1 MKVLVLG
8 GAGFIGSHIVD
19 ALVGR
24 GHRVRVFDLPN
35 VNRGNL
41 QHCLS
46 CIEMFEGDFGNIQDT
61 RQALD
66 GVDAL
71 IHLICTTLP
80 GPSNENPAYDVDS
93 NVIGTLNLL
102 NEALKHRVK
111 KVVFASSGGTVYGI
125 PKELPIAET
134 HPTDPICSYGIT
146 KLMIEK
152 YLYLYHR
159 IHGLNCTVLRLANPY
174 GERQRITGV
183 QGAIAV
189 FLGKVLRDQPIS
201 IWGDGTVAR
210 DYFYIGDLVEAV
222 CRVIERN
229 PPSLVYNIGSGKA
242 LRLND
247 ILEWIRRVTG
257 RTPVV
262 RYEPERS
269 LDVPINCLDI
279 SRARRELEWVPT
291 TSLAEGLEK
300 TWAWIMKEFG
310 QGDAACFSAHAG
322 GLLHEDSQAE
332 G

>member
-19 ALVGR
+19 ALVEH

-35 VNRGNL
+35 VSRSNL
-41 QHCLS
+41 CHCVGD
-46 CIEMFEGDFGNIQDT
+46 IEMFEGDFGNIQDT
-61 RQALD
+61 TRALE
-66 GVDAL
+66 GVDVL
-71 IHLICTTLP
+71 VHLICTTLP

-102 NEALKHRVK
+102 NEALNHRVK

-125 PKELPIAET
+125 PKQLPIAET

-189 FLGKVLRDQPIS
+189 FLGKVLYDQPIS

-210 DYFYIGDLVEAV
+210 DYFYIGDLVDAV
-222 CRVIERN
+222 CRVIEQD
-229 PPSLVYNIGSGKA
+229 PPSLVYNIGSGTA
-242 LRLND
+242 LSLND
-247 ILEWIRRVTG
+247 MLEWIRRVTG
-257 RTPVV
+257 KRPIV
-262 RYEPERS
+262 RYEPERT

-279 SRARRELEWVPT
+279 GRAKRELGWMPKVG
-291 TSLAEGLEK
+291 LQEGLER
-300 TWAWIMKEFG
+300 TWAWLEG
-310 QGDAACFSAHAG
+310 QRVDV
-322 GLLHEDSQAE
+322 ERRR
-332 G
+332 

>member
-1 MKVLVLG
+1 
-8 GAGFIGSHIVD
+8 
-19 ALVGR
+19 
-24 GHRVRVFDLPN
+24 
-35 VNRGNL
+35 
-41 QHCLS
+41 
-46 CIEMFEGDFGNIQDT
+46 MFEGDFGNVQDT
-61 RQALD
+61 TRALE
-66 GVDAL
+66 GVDVL

-189 FLGKVLRDQPIS
+189 FLGKVLYDQPIS

-210 DYFYIGDLVEAV
+210 DYFYIGDLVDAV
-222 CRVIERN
+222 CRVIEQE
-229 PPSLVYNIGSGKA
+229 PPSLVYNIGSGTA
-242 LRLND
+242 LSLND
-247 ILEWIRRVTG
+247 MLEWIRRVTG
-257 RTPVV
+257 KRPVV
-262 RYEPERS
+262 RYEPQRA

-279 SRARRELEWVPT
+279 GRAKRELGWEPKVG
-291 TSLAEGLEK
+291 LEEGLLR
-300 TWAWIMKEFG
+300 TWAWLKKQSAD
-310 QGDAACFSAHAG
+310 QGPKI
-322 GLLHEDSQAE
+322 
-332 G
+332 

>member
-1 MKVLVLG
+1 MNILVLG

-19 ALVGR
+19 ALVDR

-35 VNRGNL
+35 VNRSNL
-41 QHCLS
+41 QHSLNA
-46 CIEMFEGDFGNIQDT
+46 IEFFEGDFGNVQDT
-61 RQALD
+61 ARALE
-66 GVDAL
+66 GVNVL

-80 GPSNENPAYDVDS
+80 GPSNENPIYDVES

-102 NEALKHRVK
+102 NEALKHGVQK
-111 KVVFASSGGTVYGI
+111 IVFASSGGTVYGI

-159 IHGLNCTVLRLANPY
+159 IHGLNCTVLRFANPY

-189 FLGKVLRDQPIS
+189 FLGKVLHDQPIS

-222 CRVIERN
+222 CRVVEGDC
-229 PPSLVYNIGSGKA
+229 PSLVYNIGSGTA
-242 LRLND
+242 LSLND
-247 ILEWIRRVTG
+247 MLEWIRRVTG
-257 RTPVV
+257 KNPVV
-262 RYEPERS
+262 HYEPQRA

-279 SRARRELEWVPT
+279 GRAGRELGWFPQV
-291 TSLAEGLEK
+291 SLEEGLER
-300 TWAWIMKEFG
+300 TWAWLKRRMA
-310 QGDAACFSAHAG
+310 DRR
-322 GLLHEDSQAE
+322 AE
-332 G
+332 P

>member
-1 MKVLVLG
+1 MNILVLG

-19 ALVGR
+19 ALVDR

-35 VNRGNL
+35 VSRGNL
-41 QHCLS
+41 HHCLHG
-46 CIEMFEGDFGNIQDT
+46 IEMFEGDFGNVQDT
-61 RQALD
+61 TRALE
-66 GVDAL
+66 GVDVL

-125 PKELPIAET
+125 PKELPISET

-189 FLGKVLRDQPIS
+189 FLGKVLYDQPIS

-210 DYFYIGDLVEAV
+210 DYFYIGDLVDAV
-222 CRVIERN
+222 CRVIEQE
-229 PPSLVYNIGSGKA
+229 PPSLVYNIGSGTA
-242 LRLND
+242 LSLND
-247 ILEWIRRVTG
+247 MLEWIRRVTG
-257 RTPVV
+257 KRPVV
-262 RYEPERS
+262 RYEPQRA

-279 SRARRELEWVPT
+279 GRAKRELGWEPKVG
-291 TSLAEGLEK
+291 LEEGLLR
-300 TWAWIMKEFG
+300 TWAWLKKQSAD
-310 QGDAACFSAHAG
+310 QGPKI
-322 GLLHEDSQAE
+322 
-332 G
+332 

>member
-1 MKVLVLG
+1 MNILVLG

-19 ALVGR
+19 ALVDR
-24 GHRVRVFDLPN
+24 GHRVRIFDLPN
-35 VNRGNL
+35 VSRSNL
-41 QHCLS
+41 QHSLHA
-46 CIEMFEGDFGNIQDT
+46 IEFFEGDFGNIQDT

-66 GVDAL
+66 GVDVL

-102 NEALKHRVK
+102 NEALKHGVRK
-111 KVVFASSGGTVYGI
+111 IVFASSGGTVYGI
-125 PKELPIAET
+125 PKKLPIPET

-159 IHGLNCTVLRLANPY
+159 IHGLNCAVLRLANPY

-189 FLGKVLRDQPIS
+189 FLGKVLRNQPIS

-210 DYFYIGDLVEAV
+210 DYFYIGDLVEAMYRAV
-222 CRVIERN
+222 EQEC
-229 PPSLVYNIGSGKA
+229 PSWVYNIGSGTA
-242 LRLND
+242 LTLND
-247 ILEWIRRVTG
+247 MVEWIRRVTG
-257 RTPVV
+257 KSPVV
-262 RYEPERS
+262 YYESQRA

-279 SRARRELEWVPT
+279 GRARRELGWFPRVG
-291 TSLAEGLEK
+291 LQEGLER
-300 TWAWIMKEFG
+300 TWMWLERQLADREP
-310 QGDAACFSAHAG
+310 QP
-322 GLLHEDSQAE
+322 
-332 G
+332 